1 MFRVV
6 RMMILQQTL
15 PSSSAAGAA
24 VHHACQTSKVLKY
37 NKRGDRLARK
47 TPKNGRGGKHLGR
60 HQTISPDHHRG
71 SFAIEHRDGIPLPSP
86 WICTN
91 ISFKD
96 ELNGEIDMAE
106 TYIVEAVRTA
116 GGKRGG
122 RLAGWHPADTA
133 SAVLESVVPRTR
145 SGEGRAGRECVG
157 TSTSRR

>member
-1 MFRVV
+1 
-6 RMMILQQTL
+6 MMSLQQTL

-47 TPKNGRGGKHLGR
+47 TQKNGRGGKHLGR

-96 ELNGEIDMAE
+96 ALNGELRMADAC
-106 TYIVEAVRTA
+106 IVEAVRTA
-116 GGKRGG
+116 RGKPGG
-122 RLAGWHPADTA
+122 RLAAWHTAHREDAVQDWLPRRQGVTRGAINDT
-133 SAVLESVVPRTR
+133 TM
-145 SGEGRAGRECVG
+145 
-157 TSTSRR
+157 

>member
-60 HQTISPDHHRG
+60 HQTISTDHHRG
-71 SFAIEHRDGIPLPSP
+71 SFERPEEHTSELQTLMR
-86 WICTN
+86 
-91 ISFKD
+91 ISYAFFFLDKT
-96 ELNGEIDMAE
+96 L
-106 TYIVEAVRTA
+106 Y
-116 GGKRGG
+116 
-122 RLAGWHPADTA
+122 
-133 SAVLESVVPRTR
+133 
-145 SGEGRAGRECVG
+145 
-157 TSTSRR
+157 